1 MEAQQTQ
8 PMTKKDYYLSLLA
21 GFLIGLLLLPIL
33 KAAKPDLYEKLFIAI
48 IPFFLIGTPLG
59 IVAAYYIGKKISAI
73 WQIAKFGVIGVLN
86 TLVDLGTLSL
96 ITFLLRSFLDIQAGD
111 IIFPLMGITFYSIY
125 KSASFIAA
133 NINSYYWNK
142 YWTFDQNIKEKTRS
156 EFLQFFAVS
165 VLGFLINVTVA
176 SVVFKSVTPFA
187 GFNSDQWGLMGAA
200 AGSLLGLAWN
210 FVGYKF
216 IVFKK
221 QVDPS

>member
-1 MEAQQTQ
+1 METAQIQ

-21 GFLIGLLLLPIL
+21 GFLIGLLLLPVL
-33 KAAKPDLYEKLFIAI
+33 KAAKPDLYEKFFIAI

-59 IVAAYYIGKKISAI
+59 IAIAHRIGKKISTI

-86 TLVDLGTLSL
+86 TLVDLGILSL
-96 ITFLLRSFLDIQAGD
+96 LVLLFRSFFEIKASDVL
-111 IIFPLMGITFYSIY
+111 FPLLGLSFYSIY

-142 YWTFDQNIKEKTRS
+142 YWTFDQTIKEKNRS

-165 VLGFLINVTVA
+165 IVGFLVNVAVA

-187 GFNSDQWGLMGAA
+187 GFNSDQWGLIGAA
-200 AGSLLGLAWN
+200 AGSILGLVWN
-210 FVGYKF
+210 FIGYKF

-221 QVDPS
+221 

>member
-1 MEAQQTQ
+1 METAQIQ

-21 GFLIGLLLLPIL
+21 GLLIGLLLLPVL

-59 IVAAYYIGKKISAI
+59 IVVAYYIGKKISTI
-73 WQIAKFGVIGVLN
+73 WQIAKFAVIGVLN

-96 ITFLLRSFLDIQAGD
+96 LIFLFRRLLGIEAGD
-111 IIFPLMGITFYSIY
+111 IIFPLLGITFYSIY

-142 YWTFDQNIKEKTRS
+142 YWTFDQNIREKTRA

-165 VLGFLINVTVA
+165 VVGFLVNVTVA

-187 GFNSDQWGLMGAA
+187 GFNSDQWGLIGAA
-200 AGSLLGLAWN
+200 AGSILGLVWN
-210 FVGYKF
+210 FIGYKF

-221 QVDPS
+221 

>member
-1 MEAQQTQ
+1 METPNQS
-8 PMTKKDYYLSLLA
+8 MTRKDYYLSLLA
-21 GFLIGLLLLPIL
+21 GFLIGLLLLPVL

-59 IVAAYYIGKKISAI
+59 IAIAQRIGKKISVI

-96 ITFLLRSFLDIQAGD
+96 LVFLFRSFFNIKAED
-111 IIFPLMGITFYSIY
+111 IIFPLLGISFYSIY

-133 NINSYYWNK
+133 NVNSYYWNK
-142 YWTFDQNIKEKTRS
+142 YWTFEQNIKGKTRA

-165 VLGFLINVTVA
+165 VVGFLINVTVA

-187 GFNSDQWGLMGAA
+187 GFNSDQWGLIGAA
-200 AGSLLGLAWN
+200 AGSILGLAWN

-221 QVDPS
+221 QVDSV